1 MKTNLVAL
9 FLLGAALCR
18 AANPS
23 PERGPLRISLK
34 RAVELAL
41 SPEGN
46 ARIQISQELV
56 RQAKARSVQ
65 ARAALLPDLEGSFG
79 YENETRNLATMGLD
93 QIQLPFQLR
102 IPRMVGPFDL
112 MDARTTLV
120 QNVFDMSSIRR
131 LQASHAGVGA
141 AKAELESTDDLVT
154 GRVAKAYMAGLR
166 AAAELE
172 AVNANVALAEA
183 VLKQAQ
189 NQKTAGSGTGI
200 EVTRAR
206 VELLN
211 QQQRRLVAE
220 KDRNKAR
227 LELLRAMGL
236 RLDTEVELTDKLSY
250 APVDTAAFEHARE
263 EAENERADLKAQKS
277 REDAA
282 RLAASATRME
292 RLPSVASFADYGTT
306 GAGVNSSLP
315 TRTYGVAVRVPVF
328 DGFRRDAR
336 REESNS
342 IYREEK
348 IKTNDLKDQ
357 IELDV
362 QLAIDSMHSAEE
374 QVSVAT
380 EALTLAESELTQAR
394 RRYEA
399 GVASGLEVTDA
410 QTRLARGITTLLRYS
425 TSICR
430 VWSLVRLPER
440 SATCLSDAPAPRIVG
455 G

>member
-1 MKTNLVAL
+1 MKKNFVVL
-9 FLLGAALCR
+9 FLLVAALCM
-18 AANPS
+18 AASPS

-46 ARIQISQELV
+46 AHIQLSQELV

-79 YENETRNLATMGLD
+79 YESETRNLATMGLD
-93 QIQLPFQLR
+93 QIQLR

-112 MDARTTLV
+112 MDARTTVV
-120 QNVFDMSSIRR
+120 QSVFDMSSIRR
-131 LQASHAGVGA
+131 LQASHSGVGA
-141 AKAELESTDDLVT
+141 AKAELENTDDLVT
-154 GRVAKAYMAGLR
+154 ARVAKAYMAGLR
-166 AAAELE
+166 AVAELE

-189 NQKTAGSGTGI
+189 NQKSAGSGTGI

-211 QQQRRLVAE
+211 QKQRRLVAAN
-220 KDRNKAR
+220 DRNKGR

-236 RLDTEVELTDKLSY
+236 RLDTEVELTDKLTY
-250 APVDTAAFEHARE
+250 APVDTAAFEHAKE
-263 EAENERADLKAQKS
+263 EAENSRADLKAQMS

-282 RLAASATRME
+282 RLSASATRME
-292 RLPSVASFADYGTT
+292 RLPSIASFADYGTT
-306 GAGVNSSLP
+306 GAGLGSSLP
-315 TRTYGVAVRVPVF
+315 TRTYGIAVRVPVF

-336 REESNS
+336 RAESNS

-362 QLAIDSMHSAEE
+362 QLSIDSMRSAEE

-380 EALTLAESELTQAR
+380 EALALAESELTQAR
-394 RRYEA
+394 RRYDA

-410 QTRLARGITTLLRYS
+410 QTRLARARDNHIAALFNFNLS
-425 TSICR
+425 
-430 VWSLVRLPER
+430 RLEYGQATGTIR
-440 SATCLSDAPAPRIVG
+440 SMLE
-455 G
+455 

>member
-1 MKTNLVAL
+1 MKKNFAAL
-9 FLLGAALCR
+9 FPLVAALCM
-18 AANPS
+18 AASPS
-23 PERGPLRISLK
+23 QERGPLRITLK

-46 ARIQISQELV
+46 AHIQLSRELV
-56 RQAKARSVQ
+56 RQAKSRAVQ

-79 YENETRNLATMGLD
+79 YESETRNLATMGLD
-93 QIQLPFQLR
+93 QIQLPFQIR
-102 IPRMVGPFDL
+102 IPRMVGPFNL
-112 MDARTTLV
+112 MDARTTVV
-120 QNVFDMSSIRR
+120 QSVFDMSSIRR
-131 LQASHAGVGA
+131 LQASHSGVSTA
-141 AKAELESTDDLVT
+141 RAELENTDDLVT
-154 GRVAKAYMAGLR
+154 ARVAKAYMAGLR
-166 AAAELE
+166 AVAELE

-189 NQKTAGSGTGI
+189 NQKSAGNGTGI

-211 QQQRRLVAE
+211 QKQRRLVAE
-220 KDRNKAR
+220 NDQNKAR

-236 RLDTEVELTDKLSY
+236 RLDTEVELADRLNY
-250 APVDTAAFEHARE
+250 APVDTAAFERAKE
-263 EAENERADLKAQKS
+263 EAENSRADLKAQKS

-282 RLAASATRME
+282 RLSASATRME
-292 RLPSVASFADYGTT
+292 RLPSIASFADYGTT
-306 GAGVNSSLP
+306 GAGLGSSLP
-315 TRTYGVAVRVPVF
+315 TRTYGIAVRVPVF

-342 IYREEK
+342 IYRQEK

-362 QLAIDSMHSAEE
+362 QLSIDSMHSAEE

-394 RRYEA
+394 RRYDA
-399 GVASGLEVTDA
+399 GVANGLEVTDA
-410 QTRLARGITTLLRYS
+410 QTRLARARDNHITALFNFNLS
-425 TSICR
+425 
-430 VWSLVRLPER
+430 RLEYGQATGTIR
-440 SATCLSDAPAPRIVG
+440 SMLE
-455 G
+455 

>member
-1 MKTNLVAL
+1 MKKNFTAL
-9 FLLGAALCR
+9 FMLGAALCM

-46 ARIQISQELV
+46 AHIQLSQELV
-56 RQAKARSVQ
+56 KQAKARSVQ

-79 YENETRNLATMGLD
+79 YESETRNLATMGLD
-93 QIQLPFQLR
+93 QVQLPFQIR

-112 MDARTTLV
+112 MDARTTVV
-120 QNVFDMSSIRR
+120 QSVFDMSSIRR

-141 AKAELESTDDLVT
+141 AKAELENTDDLVT
-154 GRVAKAYMAGLR
+154 ARVAKAYMAGLR
-166 AAAELE
+166 AVAELE

-211 QQQRRLVAE
+211 QKQRRLVSE
-220 KDRNKAR
+220 NNRNKAR

-236 RLDTEVELTDKLSY
+236 RLDTDVELTDKLAY
-250 APVDTAAFEHARE
+250 APVDTAAFEHAKE
-263 EAENERADLKAQKS
+263 EAEKSRADLKAQMS

-282 RLAASATRME
+282 RLSASATRME

-306 GAGVNSSLP
+306 GAGPGSSLP
-315 TRTYGVAVRVPVF
+315 TRTYGIAVRVPVF

-362 QLAIDSMHSAEE
+362 QLSIDSMRSAEE

-394 RRYEA
+394 RRYDA
-399 GVASGLEVTDA
+399 GVTSGLEVTDA
-410 QTRLARGITTLLRYS
+410 QTRLARARDNHIAALFNFNLS
-425 TSICR
+425 
-430 VWSLVRLPER
+430 RLEYGQATGTIR
-440 SATCLSDAPAPRIVG
+440 SMLE
-455 G
+455 

>member
-410 QTRLARGITTLLRYS
+410 QTRLARARDNHIAALFNFNLS
-425 TSICR
+425 
-430 VWSLVRLPER
+430 RLEFGQ
-440 SATCLSDAPAPRIVG
+440 ATGTIRNMLE
-455 G
+455 

>member
-1 MKTNLVAL
+1 MKKNFAAL
-9 FLLGAALCR
+9 FMLAPALCM

-34 RAVELAL
+34 HAVELAL

-46 ARIQISQELV
+46 AHIQLSQELV
-56 RQAKARSVQ
+56 KQAKARSVQ

-93 QIQLPFQLR
+93 QVQLPFQIH

-120 QNVFDMSSIRR
+120 QNVFDVSSIRR
-131 LQASHAGVGA
+131 LQASHSGVGA
-141 AKAELESTDDLVT
+141 AKAELENTDDLVT
-154 GRVAKAYMAGLR
+154 ARVAKAYMAGLR
-166 AAAELE
+166 AVAELE
-172 AVNANVALAEA
+172 AVNANVSLAEA

-211 QQQRRLVAE
+211 QKQRRLVAE
-220 KDRNKAR
+220 IERNKAR

-236 RLDTEVELTDKLSY
+236 RLDTEVELTDKLTY
-250 APVDTAAFEHARE
+250 APVDTAAFEHAKE
-263 EAENERADLKAQKS
+263 EAEKSRADLKAQMS

-282 RLAASATRME
+282 RLSASATRME

-306 GAGVNSSLP
+306 GAGVGSSLP
-315 TRTYGVAVRVPVF
+315 TRTYGIAVRVPVF

-336 REESNS
+336 REETNS

-362 QLAIDSMHSAEE
+362 QLSIDSMRSAEE

-394 RRYEA
+394 RRYDA

-410 QTRLARGITTLLRYS
+410 QTRLARARDNHIAALFNFNLS
-425 TSICR
+425 
-430 VWSLVRLPER
+430 RLEYGQATGTIR
-440 SATCLSDAPAPRIVG
+440 SMLE
-455 G
+455 

>member
-1 MKTNLVAL
+1 MKMNLVAL
-9 FLLGAALCR
+9 FLLGAALSCR
-18 AANPS
+18 AASPS

-46 ARIQISQELV
+46 AHIQLSQELV

-120 QNVFDMSSIRR
+120 QSVFDMSSIRR

-141 AKAELESTDDLVT
+141 AKAELENTDDLVT

-166 AAAELE
+166 AVAELE

-236 RLDTEVELTDKLSY
+236 RLDTEVELTDKLTY
-250 APVDTAAFEHARE
+250 APVDTTAFEHARE
-263 EAENERADLKAQKS
+263 EAENARADLKAQKS

-410 QTRLARGITTLLRYS
+410 QTRLARARDNHIAALFNFNLS
-425 TSICR
+425 
-430 VWSLVRLPER
+430 RLEFGQ
-440 SATCLSDAPAPRIVG
+440 ATGTIRDMLE
-455 G
+455 